1 MLETRFGSAQLYETI
16 FHNTRESILI
26 TDGQGKILLA
36 NKIFL
41 AQLKLQEQEVTGK
54 KLKEFV
60 SPTHKIPSSFEQ
72 IWESLRSKKFWQ
84 GDLCIRG
91 KENLSPLHV
100 CIKPLPIPDPISRTL
115 YLFSARNI
123 SLTTDT
129 VDRSLAYFDQLT
141 ALPNRFLFKK
151 KLEHALEQGK
161 RFQFNIGLLYI
172 NLDNFKYINKSYGYR
187 AGDELLMQVSRRLET
202 SARKAD
208 ILGYFGGDEFV
219 VALVNIS
226 LPRLAATI
234 ANRFLVKI
242 SLPFLVQQEKFNLG
256 ASIGISVFPSDGSDY
271 ETLVNSAE
279 TAMHSLKE
287 QPEPENSYRF
297 FQQEMNFDSS
307 IRLRL
312 ESDLRKALD
321 KEEFELYFQ
330 PIVNLKSQRIS
341 GLEALLRWR
350 HPHRGLV
357 APNQFIPIAE
367 ELGLIIPIGKW
378 AMQSACRQAYAWQ
391 RMGTGPLEIS
401 VNLSQIQFRD
411 KDLLGKIKAII
422 TESGIDPSL
431 LQIEITESS
440 ISEGVQAAVA
450 VLNGLKDLGVKIAI
464 DDFGTGTSSL
474 GTLKNL
480 PVDTLKLDK
489 SFIRS
494 LPESSNDQA
503 IVQAILSLGKIMDLR
518 IIAEGIE
525 TREQLEFLQGT
536 KCDAYQGFYFSHP
549 LPGKEIAELLQNEIL
564 K

>member
-1 MLETRFGSAQLYETI
+1 MLETRLGSNQLFETI
-16 FHNTRESILI
+16 FHNTQEMILVI
-26 TDGQGKILLA
+26 DGQGKILLA
-36 NKIFL
+36 NKVFL
-41 AQLKLQEQEVTGK
+41 ANLKLQEPEVTGK
-54 KLKEFV
+54 KLKDFV
-60 SPTHKIPSSFEQ
+60 SPIYEDHSFYDQ
-72 IWESLRSKKFWQ
+72 IRETLRSKDSWQ
-84 GDLCIRG
+84 GDLYLRG
-91 KENLSPLHV
+91 KENLYPLYV
-100 CIKPLPIPDPISRTL
+100 RIKPFANPDRISRTM
-115 YLFSARNI
+115 YLFSARDLSSEIVRLNHN
-123 SLTTDT
+123 
-129 VDRSLAYFDQLT
+129 LACFDQLT
-141 ALPNRFLFKK
+141 SLPNRFMFKK
-151 KLEHALEQGK
+151 KLEYALEQGK

-172 NLDNFKYINKSYGYR
+172 NLDNFKYINKSYGYL

-219 VALVNIS
+219 VALVNIA

-256 ASIGISVFPSDGSDY
+256 ASIGISVFPADGSDY
-271 ETLVNSAE
+271 ETLVCCAE

-307 IRLRL
+307 LRLRL
-312 ESDLRKALD
+312 ESDLRKALH
-321 KEEFELYFQ
+321 KEEFELFFQ
-330 PIVNLKSQRIS
+330 PIVSLESQNIS

-350 HPHRGLV
+350 HPERGLI

-367 ELGLIIPIGKW
+367 ELGLIIPIGEW
-378 AMQSACRQAYAWQ
+378 AIQSACRQAGSWQ
-391 RMGTGPLEIS
+391 RLGIPPLEIS

-411 KDLLGKIKAII
+411 KDILEKIKAII
-422 TESGIDPSL
+422 TESGIDPAL

-440 ISEGVQAAVA
+440 ISEDIQAAVA
-450 VLNGLKDLGVKIAI
+450 VLQGLKDLGVKIAI

-480 PVDTLKLDK
+480 PVDTLKLDR

-503 IVQAILSLGKIMDLR
+503 IVQAILSLGKIMDLK

-525 TREQLEFLQGT
+525 TQDQLEFLQNT
-536 KCDAYQGFYFSHP
+536 RCDAYQGFYYSRP